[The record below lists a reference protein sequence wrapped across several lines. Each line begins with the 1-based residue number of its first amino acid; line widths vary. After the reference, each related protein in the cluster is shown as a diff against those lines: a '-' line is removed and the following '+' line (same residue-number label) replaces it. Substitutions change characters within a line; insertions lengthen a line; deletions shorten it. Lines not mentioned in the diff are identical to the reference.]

1 LAANIRG
8 ANGWA
13 ARNAKTRKGGTA
25 RRSHKKHRSHRHVEE
40 GQRCYLE
47 TAKTT
52 KVHKRMRILRE
63 RRVHGFSS
71 FLIP

>member
-1 LAANIRG
+1 L
-8 ANGWA
+8 A
-13 ARNAKTRKGGTA
+13 ARNAKTRKGHVEEG
-25 RRSHKKHRSHRHVEE
+25 RHVKE

-52 KVHKRMRILRE
+52 KVHKRMLILRE
-63 RRVHGFSS
+63 RRVHDFSS